1 MFGVVQ
7 CTPMKRYTVAQV
19 RERLAAALDEAE
31 RGVPVIIERKG
42 VRYLLAVERPK
53 ARATRRP
60 SIIETLDD
68 AVASGQWTWN
78 WTARGVR
85 MKSRAS

>member
-1 MFGVVQ
+1 MFGTVQ
-7 CTPMKRYTVAQV
+7 CTSMKRYTVAQV

-42 VRYLLAVERPK
+42 VRFLLAVQSSKTRT
-53 ARATRRP
+53 ARRP

-68 AVASGQWTWN
+68 AVASGQWTWD

-85 MKSRAS
+85 MKSRLS